1 LERGEKPKQRTPLR
15 RQEEPPAKKV
25 PPRSLIAI
33 STVMYQQ
40 HNHNRERMT
49 LLTEATHTGKKK
61 EEKLQQL
68 TPFVSPAIVIHCE

>member
-1 LERGEKPKQRTPLR
+1 
-15 RQEEPPAKKV
+15 
-25 PPRSLIAI
+25 
-33 STVMYQQ
+33 MYQQ